1 VAGRTLL
8 QRGAPPHRLA
18 SGRVV
23 ADVQSARLEWEDA
36 NSRLEKAI
44 RDPSRAEAL
53 EVQLELVLRELRKR
67 VGAIYTL
74 RELGVAYRTAEP
86 WVQDVLAEHSPV
98 RDWPVTLS
106 MVEGAAFH
114 AYSRGAVDYEP

>member
-1 VAGRTLL
+1 MHLE
-8 QRGAPPHRLA
+8 

-36 NSRLEKAI
+36 SGRLERAL
-44 RDPSRAEAL
+44 RDPARAEAL

-67 VGAIYTL
+67 IGAIYTL
-74 RELGVAYRTAEP
+74 RELGAAYRTAEP
-86 WVQDVLAEHSPV
+86 WVRDVLAEHAPA

>member
-1 VAGRTLL
+1 MADRTLL
-8 QRGAPPHRLA
+8 QRGAPQHRLA

-36 NSRLEKAI
+36 NSRLEQAL
-44 RDPSRAEAL
+44 RDPLRVEAL

-67 VGAIYTL
+67 VGATYTL
-74 RELGVAYRTAEP
+74 QELGDAYRTAEP
-86 WVQDVLAEHSPV
+86 WVRDVLAEHSPS

-114 AYSRGAVDYEP
+114 AYSRGALDYQP